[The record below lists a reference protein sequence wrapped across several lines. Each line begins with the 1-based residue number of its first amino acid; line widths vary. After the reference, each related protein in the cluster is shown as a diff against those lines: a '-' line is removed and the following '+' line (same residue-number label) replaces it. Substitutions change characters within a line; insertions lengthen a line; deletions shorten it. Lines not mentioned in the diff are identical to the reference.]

1 MKPVLHIA
9 LVAALGMMIIA
20 CNQPFEPDGPAS
32 SKLVVYSIL
41 NGASSTQY
49 VRLAATYAT
58 PPSPSLRGAS
68 VSMTSN
74 GRTVQFR
81 DTTIATVDEQGA
93 PLTIPVF
100 VATQMPIT
108 GGSAYTL
115 HVTDPSGLK
124 ADVRTTALVP
134 PDFAITNAK
143 VLSRSVRSQIIL
155 NTTFG
160 SFDGAFVMHFY
171 LDFYAY
177 VNGGWELHRA
187 EVPTRSY
194 ENNDGSTVKVFPG
207 LDLVKPFVA
216 SRPGSVPIQFDTLQ
230 YDQTRAEVLSRYPA
244 APVVWLRAVFV
255 LSQVDD
261 VLYNYYYVNN
271 GPTDHST
278 IRMDQPDYTNIPKG
292 LGVFGSSVSTTVSY
306 PLTN

>member
-58 PPSPSLRGAS
+58 APSPSLRGAS

-171 LDFYAY
+171 LDFYAF
-177 VNGGWELHRA
+177 VNGGWELQQE
-187 EVPTRSY
+187 EVPLRSY
-194 ENNDGSTVKVFPG
+194 EEANGTIVKVFPA
-207 LDLVKPFVA
+207 LDLVKTHAA
-216 SRPGSVPIQFDTLQ
+216 SRATVPIRYDTLQ
-230 YDQTRAEVLSRYPA
+230 YDQTRSEIISRYPA
-244 APVVWLRAVFV
+244 VPVVWLRARFV
-255 LSQVDD
+255 LTQIDD

-271 GPTDHST
+271 GPRDKST
-278 IRMDQPDYTNIPKG
+278 IRMDQPDYTNIPQG
-292 LGVFGSSVSTTVSY
+292 LGVFGSSVTVTMTY

>member
-1 MKPVLHIA
+1 MKPGLHIA
-9 LVAALGMMIIA
+9 LVGVLGMMLMA

-32 SKLVVYSIL
+32 SKLVVYSVL
-41 NGASSTQY
+41 NGASSTQF

-58 PPSPSLRGAS
+58 APSPSLRQAS

-74 GRTVQFR
+74 GTTVQFR
-81 DTTIATVDEQGA
+81 DTTIATVDAAGA
-93 PLTIPVF
+93 PVSIPVF
-100 VATQMPIT
+100 VATQMPII
-108 GGSAYTL
+108 GGSSYTL
-115 HVTDPSGLK
+115 HVTDPSGLR

-171 LDFYAY
+171 LDFYAF
-177 VNGGWELHRA
+177 VNGGWELQQE
-187 EVPTRSY
+187 EVPLRRY
-194 ENNDGSTVKVFPG
+194 EETDGSMVKVYPA
-207 LDLVKPFVA
+207 LDLVRTHAA
-216 SRPGSVPIQFDTLQ
+216 SRAIVPIRYDTLQ
-230 YDQTRAEVLSRYPA
+230 YDQTRSDIITRFPA
-244 APVVWLRAVFV
+244 APVVWLRARFV
-255 LSQVDD
+255 LTQIDN

-271 GPTDHST
+271 GPRDNST
-278 IRMDQPDYTNIPKG
+278 IRMDQPDYTNIPQG
-292 LGVFGSSVSTTVSY
+292 LGVFGSSVTVTRNY